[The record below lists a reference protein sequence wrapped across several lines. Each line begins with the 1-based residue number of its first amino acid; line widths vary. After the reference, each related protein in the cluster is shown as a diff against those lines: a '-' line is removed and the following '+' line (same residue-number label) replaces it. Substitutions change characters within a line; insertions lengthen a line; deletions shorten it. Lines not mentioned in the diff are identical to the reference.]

1 MHAHIAH
8 TQLLCMHAQPR
19 MSDLH
24 GTSAVERCMRKY
36 TDYIYIYVTPRFKT
50 CPVLKPAGSYVAI
63 TDPKPNPNLSPAESH
78 H

>member
-1 MHAHIAH
+1 M
-8 TQLLCMHAQPR
+8 
-19 MSDLH
+19 
-24 GTSAVERCMRKY
+24 G
-36 TDYIYIYVTPRFKT
+36 YIYYIIAIYVTPRFKT